1 MIRRPPRSTRTD
13 TLFPDTTLFRSHD
26 RLPFE
31 ERQEHTDD
39 DAGVDDVQNRPFEA
53 MHFLIG
59 RRHHP
64 DVAGS
69 QREIDRAGLVHA
81 LELGLGVVMLL
92 VQCLDRTVVV
102 DRVIAD
108 AWMRLAQLLD
118 VFLELDLGAADF
130 TTRIELFAAVLDRA
144 SCRERACQYV

>member
-1 MIRRPPRSTRTD
+1 
-13 TLFPDTTLFRSHD
+13 
-26 RLPFE
+26 
-31 ERQEHTDD
+31 
-39 DAGVDDVQNRPFEA
+39 

-130 TTRIELFAAVLDRA
+130 TTRIELRSEEHTSELQSLMRISYAVFCLKKKK
-144 SCRERACQYV
+144 

>member
-1 MIRRPPRSTRTD
+1 
-13 TLFPDTTLFRSHD
+13 
-26 RLPFE
+26 
-31 ERQEHTDD
+31 
-39 DAGVDDVQNRPFEA
+39 

-81 LELGLGVVMLL
+81 LELGLGVVMPL

-108 AWMRLAQLLD
+108 AWMRLAQLLV
-118 VFLELDLGAADF
+118 VFLELDLGAAAF
-130 TTRIELFAAVLDRA
+130 TTRIELFAAVLGIDIRSEEHTSELQSLMRNSYA
-144 SCRERACQYV
+144 DFCLIQTQSDIQYAVTL